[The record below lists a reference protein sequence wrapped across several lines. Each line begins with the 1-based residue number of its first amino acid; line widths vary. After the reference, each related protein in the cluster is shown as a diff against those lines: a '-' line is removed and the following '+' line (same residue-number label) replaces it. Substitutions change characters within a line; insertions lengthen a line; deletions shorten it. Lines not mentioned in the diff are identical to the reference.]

1 MQTHAK
7 QGSEVGSIC
16 TQKPMVQ
23 NPAGCPAPFNT
34 NHSPPCPKPADVRG
48 RAPLPWRGVS
58 GKGRLSHRISW
69 NSGTHLHTGTTLG
82 SSASWSQASASH
94 REGRR
99 NRAWSSVDRGV
110 RTHGGSKA
118 GRSRGHKQRSRRT
131 AEDSRGG
138 GGLPAASPRAC
149 RASVWIETLF
159 PFADG
164 VSSRRSWDS
173 SIFRSISCL
182 DTSTNFS
189 SKFAA
194 RYFQDPA

>member
-1 MQTHAK
+1 MA
-7 QGSEVGSIC
+7 
-16 TQKPMVQ
+16 
-23 NPAGCPAPFNT
+23 T
-34 NHSPPCPKPADVRG
+34 NSA
-48 RAPLPWRGVS
+48 
-58 GKGRLSHRISW
+58 
-69 NSGTHLHTGTTLG
+69 LG
-82 SSASWSQASASH
+82 
-94 REGRR
+94 GP
-99 NRAWSSVDRGV
+99 
-110 RTHGGSKA
+110 
-118 GRSRGHKQRSRRT
+118 RRT
-131 AEDSRGG
+131 AGAA

-173 SIFRSISCL
+173 SIFRPISCL